1 MTFRE
6 AAKDRLAVI
15 EAGFKKREAVIEG
28 EIKRYFD
35 DAAQAEASSAQALLA
50 LEQLR
55 ARVNVHKDREERKE
69 QRMRLNRAREAQAQA
84 EAVSEDQQTGSNAI
98 EDKNVRVS
106 NEATGKTCDDTKG
119 SALETDGEFEEV
131 KADELLETEYE
142 NEQEEVNSASDSV
155 QPAFSAEEETE
166 SLRVTSQVELSDGTR
181 VSLAEYLRLEHYSK
195 PSKKL

>member
-6 AAKDRLAVI
+6 AAKERLAVV

-28 EIKRYFD
+28 KIKRYFD
-35 DAAQAEASSAQALLA
+35 DATQAETSSTQALLA
-50 LEQLR
+50 LEQLK

-69 QRMRLNRAREAQAQA
+69 QRMRLDRAREAQAQA
-84 EAVSEDQQTGSNAI
+84 EAASEDQQAGGNAI
-98 EDKNVRVS
+98 EDKSVCVP

-119 SALETDGEFEEV
+119 STLETDGKFEEV

-181 VSLAEYLRLEHYSK
+181 VSLAEYLRLERHSK